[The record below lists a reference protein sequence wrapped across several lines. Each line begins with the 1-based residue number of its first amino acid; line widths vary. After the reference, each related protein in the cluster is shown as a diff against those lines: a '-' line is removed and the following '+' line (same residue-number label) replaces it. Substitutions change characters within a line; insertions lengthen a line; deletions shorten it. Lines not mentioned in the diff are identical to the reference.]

1 LIAHTLSLEAQ
12 REASSILESRQELSE
27 LVVADAKGTGIPPLK
42 NQPMTLH
49 AESLTLRAC
58 TPP

>member
-49 AESLTLRAC
+49 SEGLITRDLKS
-58 TPP
+58 P

>member
-1 LIAHTLSLEAQ
+1 LTAHALRLKAQ

-27 LVVADAKGTGIPPLK
+27 LVVADAKGTDIAPLK

-49 AESLTLRAC
+49 VEGLIPRVMKS
-58 TPP
+58 P